1 MIKNL
6 NKSVSIPIEG
16 TDKKLTMNFA
26 DKRFLSRLLK
36 LVNRYK
42 NFDKEIAGISEKIE
56 AEPDDLAKAD
66 MFLDELIKIEE
77 GFKKDI
83 NECFGFS
90 VTDLLFGEG
99 SLPDLEDYEAL
110 FTEIAPYMA
119 DARKI
124 EAEKIKDLQTKY
136 GLNRVSPTEKQ

>member
-42 NFDKEIAGISEKIE
+42 NFDKEIAGISEKIA

-83 NECFGFS
+83 NECFGFA

>member
-6 NKSVSIPIEG
+6 SKEIELPIEG
-16 TDKKLTMNFA
+16 TDKKLKMNFS

-42 NFDKEIAGISEKIE
+42 NFDKEISGISEKIA
-56 AEPDDLAKAD
+56 AEPDDLVKAD
-66 MFLDELIKIEE
+66 MFLDELVKIEE

-90 VTDLLFGEG
+90 ITDLLFGEG

-119 DARKI
+119 DARKL
-124 EAEKIKDLQTKY
+124 EAAKITSLQEKY
-136 GLNRVSPTEKQ
+136 GLNRVSPAEKQ

>member
-42 NFDKEIAGISEKIE
+42 NFDKEIAGISERIA
-56 AEPDDLAKAD
+56 AESDDLAKAD

>member
-42 NFDKEIAGISEKIE
+42 NFDKEIAGISEKIA

-99 SLPDLEDYEAL
+99 SLPDLEDYESL

-119 DARKI
+119 DARKV